1 MCLDSPVVP
10 FSGVLVCFIGAV
22 APLVMSEVLSDF
34 DGVQLETEGAIDSVH
49 QGDANGYK
57 NLGVFKKVGNAHF
70 LSGRQGRPIFG
81 TTYVLRIHMCV
92 FNKTIK
98 VYVSCS

>member
-10 FSGVLVCFIGAV
+10 FSGVLVCFVGAV

-49 QGDANGYK
+49 QGDANGYE
-57 NLGVFKKVGNAHF
+57 NLGVCKGRQCSLFIRGGCWGGPAHIFGPMYSSAFSKNAHSRF
-70 LSGRQGRPIFG
+70 AFS
-81 TTYVLRIHMCV
+81 Y
-92 FNKTIK
+92 
-98 VYVSCS
+98 S

>member
-10 FSGVLVCFIGAV
+10 FSGVLVCFVGAV

-49 QGDANGYK
+49 QGDANGYE
-57 NLGVFKKVGNAHF
+57 NLRVCKKVGNAHF
-70 LSGRQGRPIFG
+70 SSGGQSRPIFG
-81 TTYVLRIHMCV
+81 TAHTVEVGIFTQKL
-92 FNKTIK
+92 
-98 VYVSCS
+98 